1 MATRA
6 ASRLEEQMTALLE
19 KMDRQSE
26 QLEDL
31 AKQQS
36 EHMDR
41 LARQQE
47 ETEEH
52 VSAVES
58 DLNSVKAAVDM
69 AVECRGM
76 DRAIRGI
83 PGEARATVRRSFA
96 TNSCKT

>member
-41 LARQQE
+41 LARKQE
-47 ETEEH
+47 ETEH

-58 DLNSVKAAVDM
+58 DLNSVKAAVD
-69 AVECRGM
+69 G
-76 DRAIRGI
+76 G
-83 PGEARATVRRSFA
+83 
-96 TNSCKT
+96 